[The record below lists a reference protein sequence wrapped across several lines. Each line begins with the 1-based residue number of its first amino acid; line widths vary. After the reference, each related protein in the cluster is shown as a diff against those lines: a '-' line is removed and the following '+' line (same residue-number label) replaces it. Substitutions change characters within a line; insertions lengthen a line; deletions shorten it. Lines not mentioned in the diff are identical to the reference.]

1 MIYPHIGH
9 PQLLLP
15 DAVIDGSNGESKAG
29 QAVLVDKGVI
39 AQVGEAESVRNE
51 SPHDTI
57 AVDLAGAI
65 LCPGLIDGH
74 THLSLAGDGRNYDE
88 MFSETDEM
96 MVMTGTMNMIKHL
109 QAGITTIRE
118 HGARNRV
125 GFALKEGLQRGYI
138 PGPRMQVSGRPITCT
153 GGHFWVCNEEADGE
167 EEIRKSVRRLVHEG
181 ADYIKIMAS
190 GGGTR
195 GTIPGRASYTREE
208 LHAAAHE
215 AHHFDRP
222 TAAHCRARESMK
234 RAVQAGIDLMEH
246 AEFLDPDDEMRFD
259 PEIAAMMEES
269 RIWIS
274 PTLQAWTKYPRIVD
288 LKNQRDLGSL
298 SHDGKIE
305 LDRLEKSAEVRLDVM
320 RKLLEYDVKER
331 VLPGTDSGVGM
342 LAFGHLD
349 YDLELLVGV
358 GFSPAEAI
366 VSATRI
372 SADAIGMSETI
383 GTIEAGKVADLVA
396 FDGDPSKDIYA
407 ARKVRA
413 VFQSG
418 KRIR

>member
-1 MIYPHIGH
+1 MYPHVEH

-15 DAVIDGSNGESKAG
+15 DNVIDGSNGESKPG
-29 QAVLVDKGVI
+29 LGVLVQDGVI
-39 AQVGEAESVRNE
+39 QGVGVVEVLRKDC
-51 SPHDTI
+51 PHDTVD
-57 AVDLAGAI
+57 VDLPGAT

-74 THLSLAGDGRNYDE
+74 THLSLAGDGRSYDE

-96 MVMTGTMNMIKHL
+96 MVMTGAMNMMKHL
-109 QAGITTIRE
+109 RAGITTIRE

-195 GTIPGRASYTREE
+195 GTIPGRASYTTEE
-208 LHAAAHE
+208 LHAAVHE

-222 TAAHCRARESMK
+222 TAAHCRASESMK
-234 RAVQAGIDLMEH
+234 RAVQAGVDLMEH

-259 PEIAAMMEES
+259 QEIAAMMEES

-274 PTLQAWTKYPRIVD
+274 PTLQAWTKYPRIVE
-288 LKNQRDLGSL
+288 LRNRQDLGTL
-298 SHDGKIE
+298 SHNGERE
-305 LDRLEKSAEVRLDVM
+305 LDRLEKRAEVRLDVM

-349 YDLELLVGV
+349 YDLELLVEV
-358 GFSPAEAI
+358 GFSPADAL

-372 SADAIGMSETI
+372 SAEAIGMGDTI
-383 GTIEAGKVADLVA
+383 GTVERGKVADLVA
-396 FDGDPSKDIYA
+396 FNGDPSKDIYA
-407 ARKVRA
+407 ARYVCA
-413 VFQSG
+413 VFQGG

>member
-1 MIYPHIGH
+1 MMYPQIDY

-15 DAVIDGSNGESKAG
+15 DNVIDGSDGSSASG
-29 QAVLVDKGVI
+29 QAVLIEEDRIQAVGDVEAVRKDCPHGTVD
-39 AQVGEAESVRNE
+39 
-51 SPHDTI
+51 
-57 AVDLAGAI
+57 VDLSGTT

-96 MVMTGTMNMIKHL
+96 MVMTGAMNMMKHL
-109 QAGITTIRE
+109 RAGITTIRE

-125 GFALKEGLQRGYI
+125 GFALKEGLGRGYI

-153 GGHFWVCNEEADGE
+153 GGHFWFCNEQADGE

-190 GGGTR
+190 GGGTS
-195 GTIPGRASYTREE
+195 GTIPGRASYTEAE
-208 LHAAAHE
+208 LHAAVHE
-215 AHHFDRP
+215 AHHFDRI

-246 AEFLDPDDEMRFD
+246 AEFLDPDNEMRFD

-274 PTLQAWTKYPRIVD
+274 PTLQAWTKYPRIVE
-288 LKNQRDLGSL
+288 LRNQRDLGSL
-298 SHDGKIE
+298 SHEGERE
-305 LDRLEKSAEVRLDVM
+305 LDALEKRAEVRLDVM
-320 RKLLEYDVKER
+320 RKLLEYDVKDR

-349 YDLELLVGV
+349 YDLELLVEV
-358 GFSPAEAI
+358 GFSPADAI

-372 SADAIGMSETI
+372 SADALGMLDTI
-383 GTIEAGKVADLVA
+383 GTIAPGKIADLVA
-396 FDGDPSKDIYA
+396 FEGDPSRDIYD
-407 ARKVRA
+407 ARKVAA
-413 VFQSG
+413 VFQG
-418 KRIR
+418 GTRIR

>member
-1 MIYPHIGH
+1 MMYPQVEH

-15 DAVIDGSNGESKAG
+15 DSVIDGSDGASKSG
-29 QAVLVDKGVI
+29 IGVLVQDGLIKGVGEVE
-39 AQVGEAESVRNE
+39 AQRKDC
-51 SPHDTI
+51 PHDTVD
-57 AVDLAGAI
+57 VDLPGAT

-74 THLSLAGDGRNYDE
+74 THLSLAGDGRSYDE

-96 MVMTGTMNMIKHL
+96 MVMTGAMNMMKHL
-109 QAGITTIRE
+109 RAGITTIRE

-167 EEIRKSVRRLVHEG
+167 EEIRKSVRRLIHEG

-195 GTIPGRASYTREE
+195 GTIPGRASYTTEE
-208 LHAAAHE
+208 LHAAVHE

-222 TAAHCRARESMK
+222 TAAHCRASESMK
-234 RAVQAGIDLMEH
+234 RAVKAGIDLMEH
-246 AEFLDPDDEMRFD
+246 AEFLDPDNEMRFD

-274 PTLQAWTKYPRIVD
+274 PTLQAWTKYPQIVE
-288 LKNQRDLGSL
+288 LRNQQDLGTL
-298 SHDGKIE
+298 SHNGERE
-305 LDRLEKSAEVRLDVM
+305 LDRLEKRAEVRLDVM

-349 YDLELLVGV
+349 YDLELLVEV
-358 GFSPAEAI
+358 GFSPADAL

-372 SADAIGMSETI
+372 SAEAIGMGDTI
-383 GTIEAGKVADLVA
+383 GTVERGKVADLVA
-396 FDGDPSKDIYA
+396 FNGDPSKDIYA
-407 ARKVRA
+407 ARYVCA
-413 VFQSG
+413 VFQGG